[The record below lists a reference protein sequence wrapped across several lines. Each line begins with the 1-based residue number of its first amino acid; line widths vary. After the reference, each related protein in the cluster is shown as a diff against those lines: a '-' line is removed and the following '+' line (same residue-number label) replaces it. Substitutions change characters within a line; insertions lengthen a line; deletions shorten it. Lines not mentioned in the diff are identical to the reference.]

1 MGYTLREIIA
11 ARRDM
16 QQEREE
22 VMRRVIAQIHGA
34 VDLSPEEMVDAAFVM
49 VRKINEKMKDN
60 G

>member
-22 VMRRVIAQIHGA
+22 VMRFVIAQIHGA
-34 VDLSPEEMVDAAFVM
+34 VDLSPEEMVDAALVM

>member
-22 VMRRVIAQIHGA
+22 VMRLVIAQIHGA
-34 VDLSPEEMVDAAFVM
+34 VDLSPEEMVDAAFIM

>member
-1 MGYTLREIIA
+1 MA
-11 ARRDM
+11 ARRNM

-22 VMRRVIAQIHGA
+22 VMRLVIAQIHGA